1 MCDLKGRCTHTPAP
15 NVLMWNSEN
24 DTQDII
30 FAVAH
35 FCFTRP
41 SQVLIKIENFNFNQI
56 YRLQEKQNQTE
67 DEK

>member
-1 MCDLKGRCTHTPAP
+1 
-15 NVLMWNSEN
+15 MWNSEN

-41 SQVLIKIENFNFNQI
+41 SQVLIKIENFNFHQI